1 MAAFT
6 APQDLHDL
14 AVRYALAVDR
24 RDADMLVGLFTPDGA
39 VTGFGENPIDF
50 RGTAGLRTMI
60 DQLDVF
66 QLTMHNVH
74 NQTFEIDEA
83 GTVTGET
90 TCIASHIL
98 PGDDWQV
105 MDMAIRYHN
114 SYRRDGHVWR
124 FTERAL
130 EILWVET
137 RPVRRFSAAMM
148 DSNLGEFQ

>member
-6 APQDLHDL
+6 APQELHDL

-24 RDADMLVGLFTPDGA
+24 RDADMLVSLFTTDGA

-50 RGTAGLRTMI
+50 RGEAGLRTMI
-60 DQLDVF
+60 AQLAIF

-74 NQTFEIDEA
+74 NQTFEIDDA
-83 GTVTGET
+83 GHVSGET
-90 TCIASHIL
+90 TCVASHIL
-98 PGDDWQV
+98 PGDGWQV

-114 SYRRDGHVWR
+114 AYRQDGVAWR
-124 FTERAL
+124 FAERAL

-137 RPVRRFSAAMM
+137 RPVRKFSAAMM
-148 DSNLGEFQ
+148 NSNLGEFQ

>member
-1 MAAFT
+1 MAIFT
-6 APQDLHDL
+6 APLDLRDL
-14 AVRYALAVDR
+14 ADRYALAVDR
-24 RDADMLVGLFTPDGA
+24 RDADILVTLFTSDGA
-39 VTGFGENPIDF
+39 VTGFGDNPIDF
-50 RGTAGLRTMI
+50 RGHSGLRTMI
-60 DQLDVF
+60 EQLAIF

-74 NQTFEIDEA
+74 NQTFTIDDA
-83 GTVTGET
+83 GQVSGET

-98 PGDDWQV
+98 PGADWQV

-114 SYRRDGHVWR
+114 RYRHEGDAWR
-124 FTERAL
+124 FAERAL